1 MALLSS
7 FLLCTLFALSS
18 SAAVPRPRPR
28 QDQPLNLKVV
38 HSGGDLQPV
47 LATNFPDPSV
57 IRGKNGKWY
66 AYATNTGSEAN
77 GDYVAV
83 QVAEADDPLGQ
94 WTLLDRDALPEVT
107 WFSGK
112 NTWAPDVRELDDGSY
127 ILYFSGEFPGSHQH
141 CVGVARSDNIK
152 GPFTPDPEPW
162 VCPREEGGAID
173 ASGFKDGDKRYVV
186 YKVDGNSKGAPSQCG
201 TGVDDPALKTPI
213 MLQRVEADGA
223 TKIGKPVQILDRSR
237 PEDGAL
243 VEAPNLVRRKDGT
256 YVLWYSS
263 HCFTDPLYD
272 VKYAYSSSIEGPY
285 KRPPQGPLLKAPDL
299 GLAAPGG
306 MTSATKDGKEF
317 LLFHGN
323 CDAGRCLY
331 SVRYKAE

>member
-1 MALLSS
+1 MAILSS
-7 FLLCTLFALSS
+7 LFVCTLFALST
-18 SAAVPRPRPR
+18 SAAVPKPRPR
-28 QDQPLNLKVV
+28 QEQALNLRVV
-38 HSGGDLQPV
+38 HSGGDLEPV
-47 LATNFPDPSV
+47 LSANFPDPSV
-57 IRGKNGKWY
+57 IQGKDGKWY
-66 AYATNTGSEAN
+66 AFATNTGSKAN
-77 GDYVAV
+77 GNYIAV

-94 WTLLDRDALPEVT
+94 WTLLDEDAMPEVT
-107 WFSGK
+107 WFTGS

-127 ILYFSGEFPGSHQH
+127 ILYFSGEYPPSPHQH
-141 CVGVARSDNIK
+141 CIGVARSDSVK
-152 GPFTPDPEPW
+152 GPFVPDRDPW
-162 VCPREEGGAID
+162 VCPTKDGGAID

-201 TGVDDPALKTPI
+201 TGVDDPALRTPI

-223 TKIGKPVQILDRSR
+223 TKIGNPVEILDRSR

-243 VEAPNLVRRKDGT
+243 VEAPNLVRRGDGT

-285 KRPPQGPLLKAPDL
+285 TRSEGPLLKAPDF

-306 MTSATKDGKEF
+306 ATSRTQDGEDF
-317 LLFHGN
+317 LVFHGN

-331 SVRYKAE
+331 SVKYEAE